1 MKFVASILT
10 MLLLTIW
17 VCHLM
22 QVKLEK
28 ASAEDY
34 PVEYPQT
41 ASNR

>member
-1 MKFVASILT
+1 MKFVASILS

-28 ASAEDY
+28 ASTENT
-34 PVEYPQT
+34 PVTYPQT
-41 ASNR
+41 ASIR